1 MQTHETATSS
11 TPTTVA
17 PQAKPLQPLPVVERI
32 FPSQVQASSETN
44 PFARRGYEV
53 FVADAPIARKPL
65 NMDAPSEGDAYRGI
79 WGGRSFRM
87 DAPTAPS
94 PSALGVQA
102 KLTIGEPND
111 RYEQEAD
118 RVAAQVMS
126 MAPPAP
132 IAQRQVEAE
141 DPDEIQTK
149 PLAETITPLVQRSV
163 QRQETEEED
172 LDAIQAKWETCEP
185 EEPIQRAAT
194 DMAQAQPDLESR
206 LNGSKGRGSS
216 LPEDVQSFMEPRF
229 GADFSQVRVHTGSE
243 SVQMSEE
250 IGAQAFTHRN
260 DIYFGAGKS
269 PANSDLT
276 AHELTHVVQQTGG
289 IQTSRSFIS
298 CQIDGSGDKNSSSQN
313 TTASWL
319 DLPRSSLKKGSKG
332 VEKKKGKSSLTA
344 VDNTPNKDP
353 ELIYAPHDQ
362 VDLSSIG
369 KEPIEDDAKDKIISN
384 IVAAR
389 NAIPKREISRNP
401 YGNNPVGNFHDPSR
415 AKDDPI
421 AQKYNKWL
429 GGSIPTDNFDPAKVE
444 DQKKWQIFQKTIL
457 LEGQIGTITTFDG
470 TLTIGMGFSS
480 AGKNAEKVMGKTLSA
495 LPEVKNLA
503 FQAGLLVKQ
512 NKTVDS
518 FMVVDTNNK
527 WILEG
532 TDASNYVQTNK
543 ELLSLIINVTQG
555 NQTQQPGQPLDDDER
570 IKQRQA
576 MLNAQWNTFLDG
588 ALRGI
593 PAEILQWSIDSVV
606 LAVHARH
613 ATESTF
619 PWAFWMEHNNTDIKA
634 MVSSIY
640 QRLKE
645 TKQMYWLVNICGGMY
660 KHYADQVEAEDL
672 ASDYFSS
679 IHLLQMSDLLQ
690 KFRALNAESKLKARL
705 EAYNGQFG
713 GRPRA
718 AMQAVLHKKSSMEIK
733 QGVIASS
740 DFAELPEDQQ
750 NLIKKELALK

>member
-17 PQAKPLQPLPVVERI
+17 PQAKPLQQLPVVERI

-243 SVQMSEE
+243 AVQMNRDLS
-250 IGAQAFTHRN
+250 AQAFTHKQ
-260 DIYFGAGKS
+260 DLYFGSGKA
-269 PANSDLT
+269 PGKNELT
-276 AHELTHVVQQTGG
+276 AHELTHVVQQTGETRLQRKDQEPLHG
-289 IQTSRSFIS
+289 NSCGCSNCVLRTPRVQLQPTLEQAGEAMQLASKTQVLPDQSNTRIQRSFWGSIKKGF
-298 CQIDGSGDKNSSSQN
+298 QKLGSGIKNVAEAAWGGIKK
-313 TTASWL
+313 TANSVWTGMKWVSTQL
-319 DLPRSSLKKGSKG
+319 WSKFTGIFLRTIEWIKNLPARVGRLLTHVWEGVKSLKPWSLKWWESFGQLSTWGGLLKWLGTVLVDLLEIAGIGEIAETISDFIKFNTRPLDAREIAIARSVFGNSINYSLVRVDEGAILGPSWSDRPYTSFHTINSWKGMSDDTLIHELTHVWQYEQDGAIYMPQAIHAQVAGAGYDYGGVTELQKRQKG
-332 VEKKKGKSSLTA
+332 GQGLTSFNREQQAQILEDYYLIKTGKSSE
-344 VDNTPNKDP
+344 KG
-353 ELIYAPHDQ
+353 LINST
-362 VDLSSIG
+362 DL
-369 KEPIEDDAKDKIISN
+369 
-384 IVAAR
+384 
-389 NAIPKREISRNP
+389 
-401 YGNNPVGNFHDPSR
+401 
-415 AKDDPI
+415 
-421 AQKYNKWL
+421 
-429 GGSIPTDNFDPAKVE
+429 
-444 DQKKWQIFQKTIL
+444 
-457 LEGQIGTITTFDG
+457 
-470 TLTIGMGFSS
+470 
-480 AGKNAEKVMGKTLSA
+480 
-495 LPEVKNLA
+495 
-503 FQAGLLVKQ
+503 
-512 NKTVDS
+512 
-518 FMVVDTNNK
+518 
-527 WILEG
+527 
-532 TDASNYVQTNK
+532 
-543 ELLSLIINVTQG
+543 
-555 NQTQQPGQPLDDDER
+555 PLYEHFVSD
-570 IKQRQA
+570 
-576 MLNAQWNTFLDG
+576 
-588 ALRGI
+588 
-593 PAEILQWSIDSVV
+593 V
-606 LAVHARH
+606 RH
-613 ATESTF
+613 
-619 PWAFWMEHNNTDIKA
+619 
-634 MVSSIY
+634 
-640 QRLKE
+640 
-645 TKQMYWLVNICGGMY
+645 
-660 KHYADQVEAEDL
+660 
-672 ASDYFSS
+672 
-679 IHLLQMSDLLQ
+679 
-690 KFRALNAESKLKARL
+690 
-705 EAYNGQFG
+705 
-713 GRPRA
+713 
-718 AMQAVLHKKSSMEIK
+718 
-733 QGVIASS
+733 
-740 DFAELPEDQQ
+740 
-750 NLIKKELALK
+750 